1 MTAAPPPSRRL
12 ATLIA
17 LIGGP
22 VALVAS
28 AVPAL
33 QIAGAGLGA
42 GVYGLALGD
51 PSLRR
56 RLVALTPMIAAGA
69 GAVLVGAA
77 VLTRMPLLY
86 ALAAGVLGLA
96 GGLVWALK
104 DPEALRR
111 LLGPAPASPPAP
123 ALGPASAQSPVP
135 PPAGVRG
142 GPAKPAA
149 RRPPAPPPPADPA
162 PPAAAVPA
170 PVAAAA
176 PEGRPAGKEREKPG
190 TGDDPAR
197 PYALK
202 LQLYETELNE
212 ARWRIRVMQDELQAA
227 RAELATT
234 VARFEADTA
243 SWRRR
248 ASEAEAFAREAH
260 GKLREIEDLA
270 LDRLSRT
277 AADRRFQAAKR
288 AFARRF
294 HPDHLRGDA
303 AERAA
308 RMELFKEFWAELE
321 RIERGEAEDG

>member
-1 MTAAPPPSRRL
+1 
-12 ATLIA
+12 
-17 LIGGP
+17 
-22 VALVAS
+22 
-28 AVPAL
+28 
-33 QIAGAGLGA
+33 
-42 GVYGLALGD
+42 VYGLALGD
-51 PSLRR
+51 PSMRR
-56 RLVALTPMIAAGA
+56 RLVAMTPMIAAGA
-69 GAVLVGAA
+69 AAVLVGAA
-77 VLTRMPLLY
+77 VLTRLPLAY
-86 ALAAGVLGLA
+86 ALATGVLGLSA
-96 GGLVWALK
+96 GLVWALK

-111 LLGPAPASPPAP
+111 LIGPAPAPAP
-123 ALGPASAQSPVP
+123 GPGASGPAPSRSR
-135 PPAGVRG
+135 RG
-142 GPAKPAA
+142 GVGAVAAGPAP
-149 RRPPAPPPPADPA
+149 RRVPAPPPTEPA

-176 PEGRPAGKEREKPG
+176 PEGRRTDAEREKPG
-190 TGDDPAR
+190 AGDDPAR

-260 GKLREIEDLA
+260 AKLREIEDLA

-303 AERAA
+303 DERAA
-308 RMELFKEFWAELE
+308 RMELFKEFWSELE